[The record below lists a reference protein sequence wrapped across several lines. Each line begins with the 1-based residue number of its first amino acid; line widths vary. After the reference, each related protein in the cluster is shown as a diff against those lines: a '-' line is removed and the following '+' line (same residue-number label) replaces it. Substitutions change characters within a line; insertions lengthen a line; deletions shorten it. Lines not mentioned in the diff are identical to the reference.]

1 MMANNLGRIGV
12 WSMELRSGGK
22 EAGAKAAAEAE
33 KLGYTAIWTP
43 GGIDD
48 QVLGDVDNLLDATSK
63 AVIGTG
69 IINVWKQKA
78 EDVGAWFRPQSADRK
93 ARTMLGLGISHGPLI
108 GESYGKPIENMAA
121 YLDGLDKAG
130 LPAENRCIAALGPK
144 MLELAGARTAGSH
157 PYLVPPEHAA
167 VARKRM
173 GANALVAPEVGVVL
187 ETNPDK
193 ARAMARDAVSF
204 YLGLP
209 NYVNNWLRLGY
220 SEEDVKGSDKLIDAL
235 FAWGEP
241 KKIAERLNAHLEA
254 GANHVC
260 IQVIREDMM
269 GQKAPPVDEWRKLA
283 AALF

>member
-1 MMANNLGRIGV
+1 MANSLGKIGV
-12 WSMELRSGGK
+12 WAMELRSGGK

-33 KLGYTAIWTP
+33 KLGYGAIWTP

-69 IINVWKQKA
+69 IINVWKQPA
-78 EDVGAWFRPQSADRK
+78 ADVGAWFAPQSADRK
-93 ARTMLGLGISHGPLI
+93 ARTLLGLGISHGPLI
-108 GESYGKPIENMAA
+108 GESYGKPVENMAA

-130 LPAENRCIAALGPK
+130 VPKENRCIAALGPK
-144 MLELAGARTAGSH
+144 MLDLAGERSRGSH
-157 PYLVPPEHAA
+157 PYLVPAEHAA

-173 GANALVAPEVGVVL
+173 GSNALIAPEVGVVL

-204 YLGLP
+204 YLSLP
-209 NYVNNWLRLGY
+209 NYVNNWRRLGY

-241 KKIAERLNAHLEA
+241 KKIADQVNAHLAA
-254 GANHVC
+254 GADHVC
-260 IQVIREDMM
+260 VQVIRENMM
-269 GQKAPPVDEWRKLA
+269 EQTTPPVDEWRRLA
-283 AALF
+283 EAFF

>member
-1 MMANNLGRIGV
+1 MVKSLGRIGV

-33 KLGYTAIWTP
+33 KLGYGAIWTP

-69 IINVWKQKA
+69 IINVWKQPA
-78 EDVGAWFRPQSADRK
+78 EDVGAWFKPQSADRK
-93 ARTMLGLGISHGPLI
+93 ARTLLGVGISHGPII

-121 YLDGLDKAG
+121 YLDGLDRAG
-130 LPAENRCIAALGPK
+130 VPKENRCIAALGPK
-144 MLELAGARTAGSH
+144 MLDLAGERTAGSH
-157 PYLVPPEHAA
+157 PYLVPVEHAV

-173 GANALVAPEVGVVL
+173 GPNALIAPEVGVVL

-209 NYVNNWLRLGY
+209 NYVNNWRRLGF

-241 KKIAERLNAHLEA
+241 KKIADQVNAHLDA
-254 GANHVC
+254 GADHVC
-260 IQVIREDMM
+260 IQVIRENMM
-269 GQKAPPVDEWRKLA
+269 EQKSPPVDEWRKLA
-283 AALF
+283 EVFF

>member
-1 MMANNLGRIGV
+1 MGNNSLGRVGV
-12 WSMELRSGGK
+12 WAMELRSGGK

-69 IINVWKQKA
+69 IINVWKQPA
-78 EDVGAWFRPQSADRK
+78 ADVGAWFAPQSADRK

-108 GESYGKPIENMAA
+108 GESYGKPVANMAA

-130 LPAENRCIAALGPK
+130 VPKENRCLAALGPK
-144 MLELAGARTAGSH
+144 MLDLAGERTAGSH
-157 PYLVPPEHAA
+157 PYLTPPEHNAF
-167 VARKRM
+167 ARKHM
-173 GANALVAPEVGVVL
+173 GPDALLAPELGVVL
-187 ETNPDK
+187 ETDPAK
-193 ARAMARDAVSF
+193 ARAMARAAVSF
-204 YLGLP
+204 YLTLP

-220 SEEDVKGSDKLIDAL
+220 SAEDVKGSDKLIDAL

-241 KKIAERLNAHLEA
+241 KKIAEMVDAHIAA
-254 GANHVC
+254 GADHVC
-260 IQVIREDMM
+260 LQVIREDMM
-269 GQKAPPVDEWRKLA
+269 EAKAPPVDEWRKLA

>member
-1 MMANNLGRIGV
+1 MGNNSLGRIGV
-12 WSMELRSGGK
+12 WATDFRSAGK
-22 EAGAKAAAEAE
+22 ETGARAAAEVE
-33 KLGYTAIWTP
+33 KMGYTAIWTP

-48 QVLGDVDNLLDATSK
+48 QVLGDVDNLLSATSK

-69 IINVWKQKA
+69 IINVWKQKP
-78 EDVGAWFRPQSADRK
+78 EDVGAWFCGESPDRQ

-108 GESYGKPIENMAA
+108 GESYGKPLENMAT

-130 LPAENRCIAALGPK
+130 VPKENRCLAALGPK
-144 MLELAGARTAGSH
+144 MLDLAGERTAGSH
-157 PYLVPPEHAA
+157 PYLVSAEHAA

-173 GANALVAPEVGVVL
+173 GPNALIAPEVGVVL
-187 ETNPDK
+187 ETDPAK
-193 ARAMARDAVSF
+193 ARAMAREAVSF

-209 NYVNNWLRLGY
+209 NYVNNWRRLGY

-241 KKIAERLNAHLEA
+241 KKIADQINAHLDA
-254 GANHVC
+254 GADHVC

-269 GQKAPPVDEWRKLA
+269 NQKTPPIDEWRRLA
-283 AALF
+283 EVFF